1 MNETTTPKDTILIV
15 DDNPTNLKLLFDFLT
30 EDAGFRVLVASSGQ
44 LGLKIAARANPD
56 LALLDVMM
64 PGMDGFEVCQ
74 KLKSQENTRDIPVI
88 FMTALN
94 DTDSTVNAFK
104 LGAAD
109 YITKPFQQQVVLARV
124 NAHLTLRKQQQQ
136 QLFKQ
141 NQLLKQEIGERKQI
155 EKTLKQEILERQ
167 QIEDAL
173 KYAKEAAETAN
184 TAKSKFMANMS
195 HELRTPL
202 NAIIGYS
209 EMLKEEAEDLEQ
221 EDFIP
226 DLQKIQAAGTHL
238 LGLINDVLDLSKIE
252 AGKMELFIEPVNIDT
267 LINEVLSTVQP
278 LVENNILEI
287 ERPDLL
293 GEMQTDLTKLRQ
305 MLLNLLSNAA
315 KFTEQGIIHLAVKR
329 EGDNINFCVADNGIG
344 MTEEQ
349 VQKLFQP
356 FTQADSSTTRRYGGT
371 GLGLAITKQ
380 FTEMMGGTLR
390 VESEFGIGS
399 TFTLSLPAHAK
410 PQHTQSETEIPDL
423 LPGDGI
429 VLVIDEEA
437 QVREMLKNHLS
448 KLGYAVAVA
457 ANEDESLKLAYKL
470 RPDAIVINV
479 QMAEMEGWQILSTL
493 KNDSLM
499 AHIPVILITMAEDK
513 QKGYA
518 MGATDCL
525 DKSAVS
531 SQLAAILEKYQ
542 IGDDSTD
549 LVMLVDDDETLREGL
564 SFFIKTQG
572 WRVFQAENGQVAL
585 EHLDHKKPSLILL
598 DLNMPVMDGFEFLTH
613 LQDNEKWRST
623 PVIVLTAKN
632 LTAQEQAHLNQQVET
647 IFQKDADNQ
656 DKLISSIHKQI
667 SEAQA
672 AQKPEKAPK
681 HEWEI

>member
-1 MNETTTPKDTILIV
+1 
-15 DDNPTNLKLLFDFLT
+15 
-30 EDAGFRVLVASSGQ
+30 
-44 LGLKIAARANPD
+44 
-56 LALLDVMM
+56 
-64 PGMDGFEVCQ
+64 MDGFELCQ
-74 KLKSQENTRDIPVI
+74 RLKSQENTRDIPVI

-124 NAHLTLRKQQQQ
+124 NAQLTLRKQQQQ

-167 QIEDAL
+167 QIEEAL

-184 TAKSKFMANMS
+184 RAKSQFMANMS

-226 DLQKIQAAGTHL
+226 DLEKIKAAGTHL
-238 LGLINDVLDLSKIE
+238 LGLINEVLDLSKIE
-252 AGKMELFIEPVNIDT
+252 AGKMELFIEPVNLDT

-278 LVENNILEI
+278 LMENNTLEI

-315 KFTEQGIIHLAVKR
+315 KFTEQGIIHLAIKR
-329 EGDNINFCVADNGIG
+329 EGDNIKFCVADNGIG

-356 FTQADSSTTRRYGGT
+356 FIQADSSTTRRYGGT

-380 FTEMMGGTLR
+380 FTEMMGGTLQ

-399 TFTLSLPAHAK
+399 TFTFSLPAHAK
-410 PQHTQSETEIPDL
+410 PQSQSETETPDL
-423 LPGDGI
+423 LQGDGI

-437 QVREMLKNHLS
+437 QVRKMLKNHLS

-457 ANEDESLKLAYKL
+457 TNEDESLKLAYKL
-470 RPDAIVINV
+470 RPDAIILNV
-479 QMAEMEGWQILSTL
+479 QMADMKGWQILSTL

-499 AHIPVILITMAEDK
+499 EHIPVILITMEEDK

-518 MGATDCL
+518 MGATNCI

-531 SQLAAILEKYQ
+531 NQLADILEKYQ
-542 IGDDSTD
+542 IGEDSTN

-564 SFFIKTQG
+564 STLIETQG

-585 EHLDHKKPSLILL
+585 EHLDHKKPTLILL
-598 DLNMPVMDGFEFLTH
+598 DLNMPVMDGFEFLTR
-613 LQDNEKWRST
+613 LQDNDKWRST

-647 IFQKDADNQ
+647 IFKKDADNQ
-656 DKLISSIHKQI
+656 DELISSIHKLI

-672 AQKPEKAPK
+672 APKPEEAPK
-681 HEWEI
+681 HEWE

>member
-672 AQKPEKAPK
+672 AQK
-681 HEWEI
+681 

>member
-672 AQKPEKAPK
+672 AQKHEEAPK